1 MINELI
7 IAGVSFFHPPV
18 LQDSTGTETI
28 NGKVFVIHMVAEKE
42 TLYGLSK
49 RYGTTV
55 DAILQYNPTADA
67 GLEIGQI
74 LKIPYVPR
82 QRARSDEGTIHTVAA
97 KETMFSISQ
106 AYNVTIDE
114 IKQWN
119 NLSDNSLSIG
129 QELLIKNSKVK

>member
-7 IAGVSFFHPPV
+7 LAGVSFFHPPV
-18 LQDSTGTETI
+18 LQDSIGTETI
-28 NGKVFVIHMVAEKE
+28 NGRIFVVHQVGEKE
-42 TLYGLSK
+42 TLYGISR

-74 LKIPYVPR
+74 IKVPYVPR
-82 QRARSDEGTIHTVAA
+82 KTIRANEGSTHVVAA

-119 NLSDNSLSIG
+119 NLTSNS
-129 QELLIKNSKVK
+129 